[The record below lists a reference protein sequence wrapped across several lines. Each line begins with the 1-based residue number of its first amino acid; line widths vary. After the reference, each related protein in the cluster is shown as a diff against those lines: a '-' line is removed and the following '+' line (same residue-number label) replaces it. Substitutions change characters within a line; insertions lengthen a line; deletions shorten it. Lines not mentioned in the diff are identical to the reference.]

1 MTPARAV
8 SLGLRAAALAV
19 VTRRLLR
26 AANPGPS
33 LTAPEP
39 DGIQGLPSISVV
51 IPARDEEH
59 RVGPCLA
66 GLRQAPGV
74 VEVIVVDD
82 HSTDATARVAT
93 DAGARVLTAADL
105 PPGWSGKA
113 WAVQQGVEAA
123 VGDWVVTLDADTRPD
138 PRLPAAAVARAVA
151 DGADLMT
158 VAGSFTCP
166 TDGLAALHPAMLT
179 TLVYRFGP
187 PGNRSNTDPGR
198 LLANGQCMVM
208 PRQAFL
214 NDGGLSSVAHHMVE
228 DVALARE
235 RAQRGRRVTFMDAAE
250 LLNVQMYDDAGDAW
264 RGWGRSLA
272 LPGVETRPRQLVDLA
287 TLVAV
292 QGLPLVRVLSRRGD
306 ALDVMA
312 LMMRLGTLVGTA
324 SAYKPRRWVYWLSP
338 LADPVA
344 VATVA
349 RGIMQP
355 DQPWRGRHA
364 PTVPVAPPT
373 PPERSATRSDS

>member
-8 SLGLRAAALAV
+8 SLGLRAAALAA
-19 VTRRLLR
+19 VTRRLVR

-33 LTAPEP
+33 LTGSEP
-39 DGIQGLPSISVV
+39 VRIDGLPSISVI
-51 IPARDEEH
+51 IPARNEQH
-59 RVGPCLA
+59 RLGPCLA
-66 GLRQAPGV
+66 GLSDAPGV

-82 HSTDATARVAT
+82 HSTDATARIAT
-93 DAGARVLTAADL
+93 DAGARVVTAADL
-105 PPGWSGKA
+105 PPGWAGKA
-113 WAVQQGVEAA
+113 WAVQQGLEAA

-138 PRLPAAAVARAVA
+138 PRLPGAAVARAVA

-166 TDGLAALHPAMLT
+166 TNGLAALHPAMLT

-187 PGNRSNTDPGR
+187 PGNRSNSDPGR
-198 LLANGQCMVM
+198 VLANGQCMVM
-208 PRQAFL
+208 PRQGFL
-214 NDGGLSSVAHHMVE
+214 DDGGLGAVAHHMVE

-235 RAQRGRRVTFMDAAE
+235 RAQRGRRVTFVDAAD

-287 TLVAV
+287 TLAAV
-292 QGLPLVRVLSRRGD
+292 QGLPLIRVLTGRGD

-312 LMMRLGTLVGTA
+312 LLMRLGTLVGTA
-324 SAYKPRRWVYWLSP
+324 SAYRPRRWTYWLSP
-338 LADPVA
+338 FADPVA
-344 VATVA
+344 IATVA

-355 DQPWRGRHA
+355 DQPWRGRRA
-364 PTVPVAPPT
+364 PTVQVAPPT